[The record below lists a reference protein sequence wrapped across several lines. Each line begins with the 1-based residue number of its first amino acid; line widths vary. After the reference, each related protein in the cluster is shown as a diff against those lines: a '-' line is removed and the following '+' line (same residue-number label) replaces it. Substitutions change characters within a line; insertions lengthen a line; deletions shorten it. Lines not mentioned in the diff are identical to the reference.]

1 MPITVTI
8 TDPATIQ
15 LLARYRQFIAQE
27 DQVEGTLDQA
37 AEGLIL
43 GCLDEHDRFNTWCH
57 DQPAAQA
64 SADDAQA
71 VPQSRSLAIPF
82 PPLRLA
88 CVR

>member
-43 GCLDEHDRFNTWCH
+43 GCLDEHHRFNTWCQ

-64 SADDAQA
+64 L
-71 VPQSRSLAIPF
+71 PESRSLAIPF
-82 PPLRLA
+82 PSRRLA
-88 CVR
+88 SIR